1 MPGPGYFGYSWP
13 GSYFHLFGGGT
24 VVPTGTG
31 ILGWTADGRGIY
43 SRRSLLYVV
52 SGALRAPNSD
62 PRLDRVRRIWPDE
75 PNVGFVEEQMAFLID
90 GALKIGGPSAK
101 TYDINNYGTTGW
113 ARETRLYHDDSLGK
127 LRGSE
132 NAEAAADVFNAV
144 GYWYSETSPA
154 AGDPVVWETE
164 VLSDAS
170 TYSFSGGVVSLL
182 RPGVYRIGWRGWAQP
197 TAGGLVVTLAA
208 GSDSVE
214 WSGDTTIPTNFTA
227 SDELIHV
234 KTDSTATA
242 VTLTLGT
249 GTKLGDAKPH
259 QAALS
264 IQKMR

>member
-1 MPGPGYFGYSWP
+1 MGGFSYFGQLWP
-13 GSYFHLFGGGT
+13 GGYYYLIGGGT
-24 VVPTGTG
+24 VVPTGKG

-52 SGALRAPNSD
+52 SGALRAVNSD
-62 PRLDRVRRIWPDE
+62 PRLERVRRIWPDE

-182 RPGVYRIGWRGWAQP
+182 RPGVYRIGWRSYAVP
-197 TAGGLVVTLAA
+197 DAGNLKVTLGA
-208 GSDSVE
+208 GSDSVRWE
-214 WSGDTTIPTNFTA
+214 GSGLSTDLGA
-227 SDELIHV
+227 SDELIYV
-234 KTDSTATA
+234 KTDTTTTPA
-242 VTLTLGT
+242 TLTLDVGT
-249 GTKLGDAKPH
+249 SLGAAKPK
-259 QAALS
+259 QTALS